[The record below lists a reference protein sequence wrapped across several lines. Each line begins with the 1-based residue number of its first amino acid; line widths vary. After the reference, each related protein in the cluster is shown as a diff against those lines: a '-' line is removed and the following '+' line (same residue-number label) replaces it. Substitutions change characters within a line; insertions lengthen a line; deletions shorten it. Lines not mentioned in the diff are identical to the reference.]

1 MKRQQTTR
9 SVILHP
15 HYLRKALEIKMTD
28 YSLLALLHCVF
39 IMCVCVQ
46 LQQAWGAPENKR
58 AATKVERAF
67 V

>member
-1 MKRQQTTR
+1 
-9 SVILHP
+9 
-15 HYLRKALEIKMTD
+15 MTD
-28 YSLLALLHCVF
+28 YSLLAMLHCVF

-58 AATKVERAF
+58 AATKAERAF